1 MAHRRCADNGRDH
14 HRLVAPQER
23 RHHVC
28 AAPPALRLGRKSSRA
43 MTLAVCL
50 DLRGAARSVVCPPG
64 PVTGLSLIGLMNKLW
79 PTARIRRAAGPSCMV
94 VGQPPTTAIPATAPQ
109 HPDFRGRV
117 TCCPSPSPCR
127 GTQTYVSHRA
137 RTWTT
142 RAQSR
147 VSAPASVVM
156 TNSESKSPLLCSGY
170 NGVSCR
176 HDHCTHKL
184 AAVRHEKL

>member
-28 AAPPALRLGRKSSRA
+28 AAPPALRLSRKSSRA
-43 MTLAVCL
+43 RTLAVCQ

-79 PTARIRRAAGPSCMV
+79 PTARTRRVAGPSCMV

-109 HPDFRGRV
+109 DPDFRGRV

-127 GTQTYVSHRA
+127 GTRTYVSHRA
-137 RTWTT
+137 RMWTT
-142 RAQSR
+142 RMQSR
-147 VSAPASVVM
+147 VPGAGDTEVM
-156 TNSESKSPLLCSGY
+156 TNSRSKSTLLSG
-170 NGVSCR
+170 
-176 HDHCTHKL
+176 HM
-184 AAVRHEKL
+184 